1 MPTHSLPRPKLR
13 DIGVQTTSANL
24 RDSHSQTQVMA
35 TLCSS
40 VSASTSTTEDGIAY
54 NIGALSPIHNH
65 SDSEL
70 TEHDSTL
77 HDDSKDADFKVSYE
91 EEGSEEDESDS
102 DNEVEETSI
111 PDSKASFVVFWTSLL
126 LLLKHCVTCGGNA
139 MLTKV
144 FYKGSMIGVSML
156 CEVGHEFV
164 WRSQSVINGI
174 TEGNLRLAAGVLF
187 RYACFVY
194 TITIVILCANK
205 PFAISIFMSLYFL
218 LEKHCD

>member
-1 MPTHSLPRPKLR
+1 MTLIRRHKSWPRFVHR
-13 DIGVQTTSANL
+13 FRQAHQS
-24 RDSHSQTQVMA
+24 
-35 TLCSS
+35 
-40 VSASTSTTEDGIAY
+40 TEDGIAY

-194 TITIVILCANK
+194 TITIVIWCANK
-205 PFAISIFMSLYFL
+205 PFAISIFMSLYFFIRETL
-218 LEKHCD
+218 